1 MYFLSSL
8 TTNRSVVSATC
19 FVHIPK
25 TGGSWVTKG
34 LHSAV
39 PEQRRY
45 EVPSADVGRV
55 PLRWLLQ
62 QYAFVSGHFTM
73 AEVSQ
78 VLHDTFVF
86 TFLREPVD
94 RVISLYHF
102 YRQQPGGEALDPRVA
117 QVQAQDFECF
127 VEGLTSRVSPWSNWQ
142 TYVLAGCAHCELPA
156 GNLLPSAL
164 ANLQQLDFVGVQ
176 DHLASGL
183 AALGQLRHWT
193 VTPPSRRVNVTRS
206 RPKREAL
213 PSSVIRKL
221 QDLNDCDA
229 ELYKAALQ
237 RWHSLQGKRKAPRPS
252 VTVARHWSHRREMGT
267 REIEITSA
275 TIDVGPGTV
284 RVRLK
289 SHIAEPNLTVGIRI
303 VNHQGL
309 EVYSTNT
316 RIERRPLHANPGD
329 HLLAQFDVKG
339 VLQSGA
345 HFLTV
350 AAHRG
355 ADHLEGCFHWIDNVA
370 QFTSAREFTPS
381 STRDEREQSSA
392 EQPEKVVEA
401 AGVESDCRTWR

>member
-1 MYFLSSL
+1 MTLLSPPPTSRSL
-8 TTNRSVVSATC
+8 VATTC

-39 PEQRRY
+39 PQERRH
-45 EVPSADVGRV
+45 EVPSGEAGRV
-55 PLRWLLQ
+55 SLRWLLQ
-62 QYAFVSGHFTM
+62 RYVFVSGHFTM
-73 AEVSQ
+73 AEVSH

-86 TFLREPVD
+86 TFVREPVD

-102 YRQQPGGEALDPRVA
+102 YRQQPGGQALDPRVA
-117 QVQAQDFECF
+117 HVQAQDFESF

-142 TYVLAGCAHCELPA
+142 TYVLSGCAHCELPA
-156 GNLLPSAL
+156 SDLLPTAL

-183 AALGQLRHWT
+183 TALGQLRHWA
-193 VTPPSRRVNVTRS
+193 VTPPSGPVNVTHS
-206 RPKREAL
+206 RPKRDAL
-213 PSSVIRKL
+213 PASVLRKL
-221 QDLNDCDA
+221 QELNDCDA
-229 ELYKAALQ
+229 ELYEAALQ
-237 RWHSLQGKRKAPRPS
+237 RWHALQGQRNTSRPS
-252 VTVARHWSHRREMGT
+252 VRVARHWSHRREMGT

-275 TIDVGPGTV
+275 TIDAVRGTV
-284 RVRLK
+284 GVRLK

-303 VNHQGL
+303 VDDQGL
-309 EVYSTNT
+309 EVYGTNT
-316 RIERRPLHANPGD
+316 RLEQRPLHAHPGD

-339 VLQSGA
+339 VLQPGT

-370 QFTSAREFTPS
+370 QFTSSRESMPL
-381 STRDEREQSSA
+381 STRDEREQ
-392 EQPEKVVEA
+392 
-401 AGVESDCRTWR
+401 GFG

>member
-1 MYFLSSL
+1 M
-8 TTNRSVVSATC
+8 NRSVVSTTC

-39 PEQRRY
+39 PEERRHQ
-45 EVPSADVGRV
+45 VPSADVGRV
-55 PLRWLLQ
+55 PLRRLLQ

-102 YRQQPGGEALDPRVA
+102 YRQQLGAEALDPRVA

-127 VEGLTSRVSPWSNWQ
+127 VERLTSRVSPWSNWQ
-142 TYVLAGCAHCELPA
+142 TYVLSGCAHCESPA
-156 GNLLPSAL
+156 RDLLPSAL

-193 VTPPSRRVNVTRS
+193 VTPPSRPVNVTRS
-206 RPKREAL
+206 RPKRDAL
-213 PSSVIRKL
+213 PTSVIRKL
-221 QDLNDCDA
+221 QNLNDCDA
-229 ELYKAALQ
+229 ELYEAALQ

-275 TIDVGPGTV
+275 TIDVVRGTV

-303 VNHQGL
+303 VNHQGV
-309 EVYSTNT
+309 EVYGTNT
-316 RIERRPLHANPGD
+316 RLERRPLHANPGD
-329 HLLAQFDVKG
+329 HLLVQFDVKG

-345 HFLTV
+345 HSLTV

-370 QFTSAREFTPS
+370 QFTSAHEFTPS
-381 STRDEREQSSA
+381 STRDEREQ
-392 EQPEKVVEA
+392 KF
-401 AGVESDCRTWR
+401 G

>member
-1 MYFLSSL
+1 
-8 TTNRSVVSATC
+8 
-19 FVHIPK
+19 
-25 TGGSWVTKG
+25 
-34 LHSAV
+34 
-39 PEQRRY
+39 
-45 EVPSADVGRV
+45 
-55 PLRWLLQ
+55 
-62 QYAFVSGHFTM
+62 M

-156 GNLLPSAL
+156 RNLLPSAL
-164 ANLQQLDFVGVQ
+164 ANLEQLDFVGVQ

-229 ELYKAALQ
+229 ELYRAALQ

>member
-1 MYFLSSL
+1 M
-8 TTNRSVVSATC
+8 
-19 FVHIPK
+19 HIPK
-25 TGGSWVTKG
+25 TGGSWVTEG

-39 PEQRRY
+39 PEEHRHD
-45 EVPSADVGRV
+45 VPSADVGRV

-62 QYAFVSGHFTM
+62 QYVFVSGHFTM

-78 VLHDTFVF
+78 VLNDTFVF

-102 YRQQPGGEALDPRVA
+102 YRQQPVGEALDPRVA
-117 QVQAQDFECF
+117 EVQAQDFECF
-127 VEGLTSRVSPWSNWQ
+127 VERLTSRVSPWSNWQ
-142 TYVLAGCAHCELPA
+142 TYVLSGCAHCELPA
-156 GNLLPSAL
+156 STLLPRAL
-164 ANLQQLDFVGVQ
+164 ANLQQVDFVGVQ

-183 AALGQLRHWT
+183 AALAQLRQWT
-193 VTPPSRRVNVTRS
+193 VTPPSGPVNVTGS
-206 RPKREAL
+206 RPTRDAL

-221 QDLNDCDA
+221 QDLNECDA
-229 ELYKAALQ
+229 ELYEAALQ
-237 RWHSLQGKRKAPRPS
+237 RWHALQGQRKAPRLS

-275 TIDVGPGTV
+275 TIDVVQGVV

-303 VNHQGL
+303 VNQQGL

-316 RIERRPLHANPGD
+316 RLERRPFHANPGD
-329 HLLAQFDVKG
+329 HLLAQFDVKA
-339 VLQSGA
+339 VLQSGV

-355 ADHLEGCFHWIDNVA
+355 ADHLERCFHWIDNAA
-370 QFTSAREFTPS
+370 QFTSAREVTPS
-381 STRDEREQSSA
+381 GTCDERAQ
-392 EQPEKVVEA
+392 
-401 AGVESDCRTWR
+401 G

>member
-1 MYFLSSL
+1 MAAARGASRFDEVAALK
-8 TTNRSVVSATC
+8 RSMASTTC
-19 FVHIPK
+19 FLHVPK
-25 TGGSWVTKG
+25 TGGSWVTQG

-39 PEQRRY
+39 PEERRY
-45 EVPSADVGRV
+45 GVPSADVGRV
-55 PLRWLLQ
+55 PLRRLLQ

-102 YRQQPGGEALDPRVA
+102 YRQQPGGAALDPRVA
-117 QVQAQDFECF
+117 QVQAQDFEGF
-127 VEGLTSRVSPWSNWQ
+127 VERLPSRVSPWSNWQ
-142 TYVLAGCAHCELPA
+142 TYVLSGCAHCELPA
-156 GNLLPSAL
+156 RHLLPSAL

-193 VTPPSRRVNVTRS
+193 VTPPSRPENVTRS
-206 RPKREAL
+206 RPKRDAL
-213 PSSVIRKL
+213 PTSVIRKL

-229 ELYKAALQ
+229 ELYAAALQ
-237 RWHSLQGKRKAPRPS
+237 RWHSLQGTRKAPRPP

-267 REIEITSA
+267 REIEIMSA
-275 TIDVGPGTV
+275 TVDVVHGRV
-284 RVRLK
+284 RVQLT
-289 SHIAEPNLTVGIRI
+289 SHTAEPNLTVGIRI
-303 VNHQGL
+303 LDHQGL

-316 RIERRPLHANPGD
+316 WLERRPLHAHAGD
-329 HLLAQFDVKG
+329 HLLVQFDVKG

-370 QFTSAREFTPS
+370 QFTTAPACTPS
-381 STRDEREQSSA
+381 GSHEGTRAQF
-392 EQPEKVVEA
+392 
-401 AGVESDCRTWR
+401 G